1 MKKLFL
7 LAAVSAAL
15 AVPAALLAAAP
26 TVTLQAAPAIVTYN
40 GAVTLTGALSNQ
52 RSGQTIKVEAQDCGQ
67 TAFKKLTSAT
77 TAANGAFTSSAKPTM
92 NTSYRSHFKG
102 STSPV
107 VAVKVRPQLVLKR
120 VSAGKFTA
128 KVGASQSLVG
138 KYVAFQRYKRS
149 IRKYVTVKRVTLTKV
164 TPGVAPMQITSANFR
179 STIKRGTKVRL
190 SVPQSQVG
198 TCYVPAN
205 SRSVKA

>member
-1 MKKLFL
+1 MKKLVL
-7 LAAVSAAL
+7 LGAVFAAL
-15 AVPAALLAAAP
+15 AAPMALLAAAP
-26 TVTLQAAPAIVTYN
+26 AVTLQVSPAIVTYG
-40 GAVTLTGALSNQ
+40 GAVTLSGVLSNQ
-52 RSGQTIKVEAQDCGQ
+52 RSGQSITVEAQDCGQ
-67 TAFKKLTSAT
+67 TAFKKLPSVN
-77 TAANGAFTSSAKPTM
+77 TAANGAFTTSAKPTM
-92 NTSYRSHFKG
+92 NTTYRARFKG
-102 STSPV
+102 STSPLV
-107 VAVKVRPQLVLKR
+107 LVKVRPQLVLTR

-128 KVGASQSLVG
+128 KVGSAQSLVG
-138 KYVAFQRYKRS
+138 KYVAFQRYKSS

-164 TPGVAPMQITSANFR
+164 TPGVAPMQISSANFR

>member
-26 TVTLQAAPAIVTYN
+26 TVTLQAAPAIVTYG
-40 GAVTLTGALSNQ
+40 GAVTLSGALSNQ
-52 RSGQTIKVEAQDCGQ
+52 RAGQNINLEAQDCGQ
-67 TAFKKLTSAT
+67 TAFKKLASVT
-77 TAANGAFTSSAKPTM
+77 TATNGAFTTSAKPTM
-92 NTSYRSHFKG
+92 NTSYRSHFKS

-107 VAVKVRPQLVLKR
+107 VPVKVRPQLVLTR

-128 KVGASQSLVG
+128 KVGAGQSLVG
-138 KYVAFQRYKRS
+138 KYVAFQRYKS
-149 IRKYVTVKRVTLTKV
+149 SVRKYVTVKKVTLTKV
-164 TPGVAPMQITSANFR
+164 TPGVAPTQVSSANFR
-179 STIKRGTKVRL
+179 STVKRGTKVRL
-190 SVPQSQVG
+190 SMPQSQVG